1 MVIGTNLIRLFR
13 LARRRRLESIMVET
27 NKKCSQRCDPKKKK
41 KTIPK
46 GQPNLPAR
54 EGRLRKLS
62 RAKRIQV
69 KSVGRCKINL
79 TAVGPYSGF
88 FLPLFFFF

>member
-27 NKKCSQRCDPKKKK
+27 NKKCSQTKKKK